1 MKNVKHW
8 LPLAVTLA
16 LVSAVVY
23 ADATDMDWLRVTPKS
38 YDTYSIEARN
48 SSETRT
54 FSVTRTGLVQTGTT
68 ACSTATGA
76 NDLCINGDLDVTGV
90 VGVGALTVTD
100 LTATGNTLL
109 GNAATDTF
117 TVRGITKY
125 GTGTAEVAVGDGD
138 LYVTDALEADGALD
152 VLGLMTGAAGMTVT
166 GGTVSMNASSNFT
179 TNLGTGTT
187 NAAVTIGGG
196 SNTVEIASTGMD
208 VSTTGAVSGV
218 TDLGMGGTLTITT
231 GAMASVG
238 SIDWLANDNDAVA
251 ACWSSTGASG
261 FICVD
266 TLNGAEGLDV
276 GGYLEAG
283 SLRVLG
289 TADVRT
295 ATATD
300 DILAWVVTAGGAG
313 RFTGTLSAVDLTA
326 DRAWNFPNAAG
337 TVAVSA
343 SSPATL
349 SVAGD
354 IGIAA
359 DGIDGTQLADTI
371 TVDGT
376 GLVLTGQMVSF
387 GSGTAESGASGN
399 GDVYVSDFLE
409 VDGSIDV
416 AANIVGGAALTMA
429 GGVVSLNHNNNNIV
443 NIATG
448 TSTGAVSIGGGANT
462 VTITSTGLDLATDG
476 TITNATLDAASNV
489 IAADTAVGLAADGE
503 DCPAGATWARGVTAA
518 GAATCEQIDLGTDTA
533 GNYAS
538 SASEGGAADGLACV
552 TCVDG
557 TDVNTTLDFGAADL
571 TIDNDQAKMVLF
583 RAGDP
588 DALLGDGAAANP
600 RIQLLHHA
608 DDAAGGAGPDYRGY
622 SRITAEAG
630 PANDDNALMLFVGA
644 SAAFPAAVPAIDSA
658 TDAFLSITNG
668 VNDALYFYPQGT
680 GGASHYEWTATEAT
694 VHGVELLVE
703 GAGANDDVIGFAPP
717 SGGAGSFVG
726 TFAVADLTADRTY
739 TVNDVDGTVVTTGDT
754 AIVTAAMI
762 GDGEIGDSEI
772 ADTVCT
778 QMVTVFYNPTEAS
791 ATDDYVSLSAVDVAT
806 GAASFSV
813 TETDEDQYRTVTEL
827 TAHNLSVLVDV
838 APGALNDPWAVT
850 LRDDG
855 GSTVLTCTIDEA
867 ETTCADVIDAPVIA
881 AGSKLDVL
889 VSSAGVD
896 ADPAFAAEMIIS
908 FCLAP

>member
-503 DCPAGATWARGVTAA
+503 DVSEIDVALESFRAHIDAANAQHVDTQATYVDGIGDVTTNEEASARISAA
-518 GAATCEQIDLGTDTA
+518 K
-533 GNYAS
+533 
-538 SASEGGAADGLACV
+538 DGLRVARDELKDAREDV
-552 TCVDG
+552 RTIVRLIRTLNSDVLVAASAAISADAEAILDVEDVVD
-557 TDVNTTLDFGAADL
+557 DEAD
-571 TIDNDQAKMVLF
+571 DE
-583 RAGDP
+583 
-588 DALLGDGAAANP
+588 
-600 RIQLLHHA
+600 A
-608 DDAAGGAGPDYRGY
+608 DDA
-622 SRITAEAG
+622 EEE
-630 PANDDNALMLFVGA
+630 VE
-644 SAAFPAAVPAIDSA
+644 V
-658 TDAFLSITNG
+658 
-668 VNDALYFYPQGT
+668 
-680 GGASHYEWTATEAT
+680 ETE
-694 VHGVELLVE
+694 VE
-703 GAGANDDVIGFAPP
+703 
-717 SGGAGSFVG
+717 
-726 TFAVADLTADRTY
+726 
-739 TVNDVDGTVVTTGDT
+739 
-754 AIVTAAMI
+754 
-762 GDGEIGDSEI
+762 
-772 ADTVCT
+772 
-778 QMVTVFYNPTEAS
+778 
-791 ATDDYVSLSAVDVAT
+791 
-806 GAASFSV
+806 
-813 TETDEDQYRTVTEL
+813 TETEVED
-827 TAHNLSVLVDV
+827 D
-838 APGALNDPWAVT
+838 
-850 LRDDG
+850 
-855 GSTVLTCTIDEA
+855 DEA
-867 ETTCADVIDAPVIA
+867 EIEVEVETETE
-881 AGSKLDVL
+881 AGDD
-889 VSSAGVD
+889 SAETESDLNAQVTV
-896 ADPAFAAEMIIS
+896 
-908 FCLAP
+908 